1 MAKFMTVVDSSGT
14 TSTTSV
20 ISCHHHDVGYDLEIF
35 DKIKVNIFEK
45 YKCVVCKKVLKNAIQ
60 FIPDSNVPSR
70 ACRTCYMY
78 TRTAD
83 TR

>member
-70 ACRTCYMY
+70 ACRTCYMNTHTAN
-78 TRTAD
+78 TR
-83 TR
+83 

>member
-1 MAKFMTVVDSSGT
+1 MSKVMKEVDSPDT
-14 TSTTSV
+14 AITTSV
-20 ISCHHHDVGYDLEIF
+20 IHCHHHDVGYDLEIF
-35 DKIKVNIFEK
+35 DEIQVNIFEK
-45 YKCVVCKKVLKNAIQ
+45 YKCAVCKKVLKNAIQ

-78 TRTAD
+78 THTAN